1 MKLSWNSSLQ
11 TRKIILQEPQIKSFW
26 AEILTMINT
35 IFVNQFG
42 SSSLLR
48 SGVDLSQM
56 YNIKVHN
63 NAKHSE

>member
-1 MKLSWNSSLQ
+1 MQVELSGPLINL
-11 TRKIILQEPQIKSFW
+11 SFV
-26 AEILTMINT
+26 LSNL
-35 IFVNQFG
+35 VQYVHNQFS

-63 NAKHSE
+63 NAKHSK